1 MKHEHTSNCLINY
14 VLPRCDMN
22 KTKQTNAFCGVIPS
36 SLNIEL
42 AVREFDRHLARLAYH
57 LQKMILLV
65 KILFACV
72 TRAKTKVTFHWQF
85 ATFTATEILNIS
97 IKGFFPFLKKR
108 KNQLQLFS
116 RKVIKHAKGCFF
128 TARLFARNVDNDK
141 SSEGDWRPRQLD
153 SFFL

>member
-1 MKHEHTSNCLINY
+1 MKHEHTSNCLIHY

-22 KTKQTNAFCGVIPS
+22 KTKQTNAFCGVLPN

-97 IKGFFPFLKKR
+97 IKGFFPFFEKKE
-108 KNQLQLFS
+108 KPATTLQQ
-116 RKVIKHAKGCFF
+116 
-128 TARLFARNVDNDK
+128 K
-141 SSEGDWRPRQLD
+141 SNKTC
-153 SFFL
+153 